1 MEQINV
7 VVGWYMTETDKLVA
21 INAMFTGISLLSTD
35 DVAKEGRPKIN
46 PWPGQD
52 CTWDLLVGS
61 QESIL
66 PTVPTPT
73 HIWNPTGNYFPYSHS

>member
-46 PWPGQD
+46 P
-52 CTWDLLVGS
+52 
-61 QESIL
+61 
-66 PTVPTPT
+66 
-73 HIWNPTGNYFPYSHS
+73 